1 MWAPANA
8 SEIEAAVDRE
18 QLGETPS
25 FDAKEA
31 LPPRKK
37 NIDLAI
43 DICAMTPD
51 GGQLLY
57 GVGEGATK
65 RPTVRK
71 PIELVGVRERIDQVA
86 QTSIAEP
93 PYIEIAGYPLDD
105 DPGRGYVLVTIP
117 QSARAPHQVTVGK
130 EFRYYGRGDTGNR
143 ILTEG
148 EVARLYARRER
159 WEVDALVLLEE
170 TVRLAPFEPT
180 EGAGFLHAFARPV
193 APDRAIWA
201 QATAGGRDE
210 LFLMMRSAA
219 ASAPPRAGYD
229 PAVRGIGPNWRR
241 RGADVW
247 TLDSQADTPQYA
259 VRVDVNIDG
268 RGSLFCGRA
277 ADLAEPNY
285 IPNDG
290 PEPVLIEVVV
300 AGNLASFFA
309 LMGEYFGSAGYVGM
323 VDVGAAVTG
332 IHGAVSLH
340 RRTRGGFD
348 RGKFDAAAFTR
359 TDRVPAT
366 RLRME
371 PEVVTME
378 LVRDLMDASAGDGY
392 DPFA

>member
-1 MWAPANA
+1 MWFPQDAG
-8 SEIEAAVDRE
+8 EIEAAAARQE
-18 QLGETPS
+18 LKETPS

-31 LPPRKK
+31 LPSSKK
-37 NIDLAI
+37 NIDVAI

-57 GVGEGATK
+57 GIAEDEQK
-65 RPTVRK
+65 RPTILK
-71 PIELVGVRERIDQVA
+71 PIALAGVRERIDQIA

-93 PYIEIAGYPLDD
+93 PYIGISSYPLDD
-105 DPGRGYVLVTIP
+105 DPGRGYVLVTVP

-130 EFRYYGRGDTGNR
+130 EFRYYGRGDAGNR

-159 WEVDALVLLEE
+159 WEVDALAVLQD
-170 TVRLAPFEPT
+170 TVAFAPFEPVDH
-180 EGAGFLHAFARPV
+180 AGYLHAFARPV
-193 APDRAIWA
+193 APDRSIWGR
-201 QATAGGRDE
+201 ATGAGRDE
-210 LFLMMRSAA
+210 LFLRMRSAA

-229 PAVRGIGPNWRR
+229 PAIRGIGPNWRR
-241 RGADVW
+241 RGADAW
-247 TLDSQADTPQYA
+247 TLDSNASQPQYA

-277 ADLAEPNY
+277 ADMAEPIS

-290 PEPVLIEVVV
+290 PELVLMEVIV
-300 AGNLASFFA
+300 AGNLVSFLA
-309 LMGEYFGSAGYVGM
+309 LMGEYYESASYVGL

-340 RRTRGGFD
+340 RRGRSGFD
-348 RGKFDAAAFTR
+348 RGKYDAPAFTR
-359 TDRVPAT
+359 TTRVPAT
-366 RLRME
+366 RLRDE
-371 PEVVTME
+371 HAQVAME

-392 DPFA
+392 DPFG